1 MRFRHCAA
9 ANMPHVSSTAE
20 LHAIE
25 VRFREMM
32 RTINLLRRE
41 VFDLR
46 EEVDA
51 LRAQI
56 ARQTGETVEPVRRR
70 VL

>member
-1 MRFRHCAA
+1 
-9 ANMPHVSSTAE
+9 MPNVSPTAE

-25 VRFREMM
+25 IRFREMM

-56 ARQTGETVEPVRRR
+56 AQQNGEEVAPVRRR

>member
-1 MRFRHCAA
+1 MS
-9 ANMPHVSSTAE
+9 NSSTTAE

-25 VRFREMM
+25 VRFRDMM

-46 EEVDA
+46 EEVDS

-56 ARQTGETVEPVRRR
+56 AAQNGDEFQPVRRR